1 MVSTTPHFQFKLNTL
16 VVAKIV
22 LGDELMRIN
31 DRENYN
37 KIRNSISMKNL
48 GKIIEDKGYTITKIA
63 IHSKVSDST
72 VISYINGQK
81 IPSLPTLIS
90 IADFLNVNIDYLLDR
105 TDNSMRVDDL
115 KIIDGTQDLNLL
127 IKNIMELPLEKR
139 QLVKAYVQ
147 GLTDNK

>member
-1 MVSTTPHFQFKLNTL
+1 MSTTPHFQFKLNTL

-48 GKIIEDKGYTITKIA
+48 CKIIEDKGYTITKLA
-63 IHSKVSDST
+63 INSKVSDST
-72 VISYINGQK
+72 IISYINGQK

>member
-1 MVSTTPHFQFKLNTL
+1 
-16 VVAKIV
+16 
-22 LGDELMRIN
+22 MRIN

-63 IHSKVSDST
+63 INSKVSDST
-72 VISYINGQK
+72 IISYINGQK

>member
-1 MVSTTPHFQFKLNTL
+1 
-16 VVAKIV
+16 
-22 LGDELMRIN
+22 MRIN

-48 GKIIEDKGYTITKIA
+48 CKIIEDKGYTITKLA
-63 IHSKVSDST
+63 INSKVSDST
-72 VISYINGQK
+72 IISYINGQK